1 MYSLTPLYFFRILC
15 YNNIIKLWI
24 SQFEKF
30 QLLIQKNILMLK
42 IFSKK
47 THSQI
52 AVGFLFLIITSA
64 FFIYVSPALA
74 GSADNM
80 LFGGESGNFQAAT
93 GLGNLDI
100 RIVIARV
107 IRYALGFLG
116 IVAVGLI
123 IYGGWLYMTS
133 EGDQGQIDTA
143 KKFIINAAIG
153 MVIILSAFGIVS
165 FVLNNLYEAT
175 GGTGGGDSRFSAIA
189 GLGASG
195 NNIIESHYPM
205 RNQEDVPRNTMIVV
219 TFKEP
224 MDVADIITAGNI
236 NPANVLIYRST
247 TAGAG
252 PFVTDVTATVMADN
266 KTFRFDPVENL
277 GSPSEDVWYT
287 VYFTGAIKK
296 ENGDP
301 AFSGAGGGYSW
312 SFEVS
317 TFIDTAPPQI
327 TSVIPVPATTEARN
341 VVVQVNFN
349 EALDPTSASGPTAT
363 FNNITI
369 YNNTGAS
376 LVDGNF
382 YISNQY
388 QTVEFL
394 TEDACGV
401 NSCGDTIY
409 CLPGN
414 ADISVLAKAATL
426 AIVGDPAAIYPYNGI
441 VDMAGNSL
449 DGNSDNIANGPQSQ
463 STHIPYDPET
473 AIPTDGDDYSWSFQT
488 NNTVI
493 ITAPVIDS
501 FAPAIGAT
509 DIGYN
514 IKPEAIFN
522 RYLMSA
528 SLTKN
533 SPAGSGS
540 IALYA
545 DPSDAEVFYWISKA
559 NATGRTAVYI
569 EHESFLEDS
578 DYTPEF
584 NSGIRDI
591 YQNCYEP
598 SAGPACTPNPPAQ
611 SYCCDGVLSATSC
624 D

>member
-1 MYSLTPLYFFRILC
+1 
-15 YNNIIKLWI
+15 
-24 SQFEKF
+24 
-30 QLLIQKNILMLK
+30 MLK

-47 THSQI
+47 IHSQI
-52 AVGFLFLIITSA
+52 AVCFLFFVIATA
-64 FFIYVSPALA
+64 FFIFAAPVLA

-80 LFGGESGNFQAAT
+80 LFGGESANFQAQS

-107 IRYALGFLG
+107 IRYILGFMG

-143 KKFIINAAIG
+143 KKYIINAAIG
-153 MVIILSAFGIVS
+153 MVIVLSSFGIAS
-165 FVLNNLYEAT
+165 FILNRLMDAS
-175 GGTGGGDSRFSAIA
+175 GGIGGGAGSGAGAIA

-219 TFKEP
+219 SFKEP

-236 NPANVLIYRST
+236 NTTNVLIYRTVTS
-247 TAGAG
+247 GAG
-252 PFVTDVTATVMADN
+252 PFVTSVAATVMPDN
-266 KTFRFDPVENL
+266 KTFRFDPAENL

-287 VYFTGAIKK
+287 VYFSGAIKK

-317 TFIDTAPPQI
+317 TFIDTSPPQI

-341 VVVQVNFN
+341 VVVQLNFS
-349 EALDPTSASGPTAT
+349 EALDPTSASGPSAT
-363 FNNITI
+363 LTNINV
-369 YNNTGAS
+369 YNNTGAAN
-376 LVDGNF
+376 VDGNY

-388 QTVEFL
+388 RTVEFL

-414 ADISVLAKAATL
+414 ADLTVLARAATL
-426 AIVGDPAAIYPYNGI
+426 VMVGDPAAVYPYDGI

-449 DGNSDNIANGPQSQ
+449 DGNSDNNANGPQSQ

-473 AIPTDGDDYSWSFQT
+473 AIPTDGDDYSWSFNT

-493 ITAPVIDS
+493 ITSPEIDS
-501 FAPAIGAT
+501 FAPAVGAT
-509 DIGYN
+509 NIGYN
-514 IKPEAIFN
+514 VKPEAIFN
-522 RYLMSA
+522 RYLMS
-528 SLTKN
+528 STLTKN

-545 DPSDAEVFYWISKA
+545 NPIDAEVFYWISKA

-569 EHESFLEDS
+569 EHEAFAVDA

-584 NSGIRDI
+584 NSGIKDI
-591 YQNCYEP
+591 YQNCYAP
-598 SAGPACTPNPPAQ
+598 SAGPGCTPNPPTQ
-611 SYCCDGVLSATSC
+611 PYCCEGILSTTSC